1 MVFTKY
7 LLFLA
12 LSGCLMGQRSDIAR
26 GFQTIPNESIQFG
39 NFTVIDANGDGNFLF
54 VNRTIT
60 SGVPTTE
67 DEFLFVFD
75 TAGTLTRAITEG
87 EPAPDG
93 EGALGTLSFTGESAP
108 ILGQQGTIALR
119 NNLQGISDPRT
130 VLAWDALSGLR
141 QLAREGEP
149 YPDGSTDEFEDFLR
163 PVSVSQSGSVTLTAM
178 RDDEIIFQ
186 ELSNLELNTIRP
198 FEILGGDILR
208 QNRIVQATDSGQIV
222 FAALYRQSSSS
233 PSVTGIFDI
242 IGDNTVIGRAMRGD
256 FAPSPNNA
264 SPSFDGI
271 YASAET
277 GFQLNASRAI
287 AFFAAVDEEVSFGDG
302 VFFQQSSNT
311 PTQAVIR
318 VNQVLTGGS
327 LGNREAT
334 FVGTGSGIFPDTTF
348 LLADDSTVYVSG
360 PILIS
365 TETTSRVS
373 LIRWTSNSGPEV
385 ILVGGDILPDANP
398 TVTLEEIALED
409 ISANGAVALQ
419 AEGSNNED
427 YPYHYHPET
436 GLVLLANLGET
447 HPSGTIISPVSL
459 GPELDDNGDAI
470 FTFRVREDNINQS
483 VLTFFDSGITSGV
496 TPEITLPTPCIT
508 VTANSSTV
516 TLTEI
521 PNDLSL
527 QLQILDETNNQ
538 FVDFGP
544 PVLSQNS
551 TATFSGPNPT
561 TVPGAL
567 LRVSATN

>member
-7 LLFLA
+7 LLLFV
-12 LSGCLMGQRSDIAR
+12 LSGSLMGQRIDIAR
-26 GFQTIPNESIQFG
+26 SLQTIPNENVNFG

-60 SGVPTTE
+60 SGVPITE

-75 TAGTLTRAITEG
+75 AAGTLTRAITEG

-93 EGALGTLSFTGESAP
+93 EGTLGTLSFTGESAP

-141 QLAREGEP
+141 QLAREGEL

-208 QNRIVQATDSGQIV
+208 QNRTVQATDSGQIV
-222 FAALYRQSSSS
+222 LAALYRQSS
-233 PSVTGIFDI
+233 PSLLTTGIFDI
-242 IGDNTVIGRAMRGD
+242 IGDNTLIDRALRGD

-264 SPSFDGI
+264 SPPFDGI
-271 YASAET
+271 YGSVET

-287 AFFAAVDEEVSFGDG
+287 AFFATVNEEVSFGDG
-302 VFFQQSSNT
+302 IFYQESSST

-318 VNQVLTGGS
+318 VDQVLTGGA
-327 LGNREAT
+327 LGSREAT
-334 FVGTGSGIFPDTTF
+334 FAGTGSGFFPDTTF

-360 PILIS
+360 PIVVG
-365 TETTSRVS
+365 TETSSRVS
-373 LIRWTSNSGPEV
+373 LIRWTPNSDPEV
-385 ILVGGDILPDANP
+385 LLVGGDILPDANP
-398 TVTLEEIALED
+398 TVTLEEISLED

-419 AEGSNNED
+419 AEGSNRED

-447 HPSGTIISPVSL
+447 HPSGTIVSPVSL

-470 FTFRVREDNINQS
+470 FTFLVSEDNINQL
-483 VLTFFDSGITSGV
+483 VLTFFDAGITSGV

-521 PNDLSL
+521 ANNLSL